1 MKRVLGFAVFFIAVG
16 LVLAMVLPSTFVEV
30 LIVLL
35 CLLVGYNLF
44 CC

>member
-1 MKRVLGFAVFFIAVG
+1 MKRVIGFAVFFIAVG
-16 LVLAMVLPSTFVEV
+16 LVLAMVLPNTFVEV

-35 CLLVGYNLF
+35 CLLLGYNLF